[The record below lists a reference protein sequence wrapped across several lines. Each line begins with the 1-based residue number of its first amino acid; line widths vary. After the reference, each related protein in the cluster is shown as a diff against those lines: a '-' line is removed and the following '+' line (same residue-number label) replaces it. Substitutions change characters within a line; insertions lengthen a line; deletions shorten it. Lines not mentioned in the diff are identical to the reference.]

1 MKIIIFILIA
11 IIVIIGIAFIIMNRK
26 RHTSLNQE
34 IKDYEK
40 LIDLMVEINKKL
52 EEISEMEQNPDTRK
66 ILEIYTKSRNEYKE
80 RLDRYADA
88 IDALQDK
95 SSVFKIK
102 EFNEAYEEVKQ
113 EFDGLD
119 FKIKE
124 LCERVSA
131 FAKIA
136 TDNQN
141 VHFRIMSNLKEL
153 RAFFDTHLRIYEV
166 YNNDFETLL
175 ASTNNRVM
183 EYSELTKNS
192 EFYKAR
198 QVVMSNWQDLQ
209 AIDEYTHKLASL
221 FQVLTVGLPN
231 ITDTINLL
239 VDKIED
245 TGYNLKI
252 NNLNDILSEIN
263 MNKEMLMENLKAVS
277 FKELDAHNLR
287 TIKVQIEELVEST
300 TNILNDIE
308 EQAGYVN
315 ELINVEETNATIL
328 ERLDQVFEAAEIE
341 VEDIRAKYNIDNTD
355 QMLKVEE
362 LCIQYES
369 FKTDYSRLV
378 EIIHE
383 AKDDFPRLIDRAK
396 QAQSFLKHINN
407 NVKVAIEQLRGIR
420 YDEIRG
426 QEVLEK
432 YQNTLLEI
440 ELYLRRNKHYN
451 SLSPRLR
458 EELLI
463 CGNLYDCLQQELAE
477 EKINLEQVTNLT
489 EKINNAFITLIGDKD
504 SIGTLRKDIV
514 RKLGCENLI
523 KYIGLCSVK
532 AGNNQRLE
540 KSLDEL
546 MLMFKGNEY
555 ERCLGLAKQILENNY
570 SRGNDMYKK
579 VVKQE
584 HLLKSVDEFAPVL
597 QVAD

>member
-11 IIVIIGIAFIIMNRK
+11 IIVILGIAFIIMNRK

-40 LIDLMVEINKKL
+40 LVDLMVEINKKL
-52 EEISEMEQNPDTRK
+52 DEIAQMEQNPDTRK

-95 SSVFKIK
+95 SSVFKMK

-239 VDKIED
+239 VNKIED

-252 NNLNDILSEIN
+252 NNLDDILSEIN
-263 MNKEMLMENLKAVS
+263 MNKEMLMDNLKAVS

-287 TIKVQIEELVEST
+287 TIKAQIEELVETT

-308 EQAGYVN
+308 VQAGYVN
-315 ELINVEETNATIL
+315 ELIDIEETNATIL
-328 ERLDQVFEAAEIE
+328 ERLNQVFEAAEVE

-383 AKDDFPRLIDRAK
+383 AKEDFPRLIDRAK
-396 QAQSFLKHINN
+396 QT
-407 NVKVAIEQLRGIR
+407 QLPKG
-420 YDEIRG
+420 G
-426 QEVLEK
+426 
-432 YQNTLLEI
+432 T
-440 ELYLRRNKHYN
+440 RNA
-451 SLSPRLR
+451 LST
-458 EELLI
+458 
-463 CGNLYDCLQQELAE
+463 Q
-477 EKINLEQVTNLT
+477 
-489 EKINNAFITLIGDKD
+489 
-504 SIGTLRKDIV
+504 
-514 RKLGCENLI
+514 
-523 KYIGLCSVK
+523 
-532 AGNNQRLE
+532 
-540 KSLDEL
+540 
-546 MLMFKGNEY
+546 
-555 ERCLGLAKQILENNY
+555 
-570 SRGNDMYKK
+570 
-579 VVKQE
+579 
-584 HLLKSVDEFAPVL
+584 
-597 QVAD
+597 

>member
-11 IIVIIGIAFIIMNRK
+11 IIVILGIAFIIMNRK

-40 LIDLMVEINKKL
+40 LVDLMVEINIKL

-88 IDALQDK
+88 IDALQEK
-95 SSVFKIK
+95 SSVFKMK

-119 FKIKE
+119 FKVQE
-124 LCERVSA
+124 LRERVGA
-131 FAKIA
+131 FAQIA

-209 AIDEYTHKLASL
+209 TIDEYTHKLASL
-221 FQVLTVGLPN
+221 FQFLTIGLPN
-231 ITDTINLL
+231 IIDTINLL

-245 TGYNLKI
+245 TGYCLKI
-252 NNLNDILSEIN
+252 NNLDDILSEIN
-263 MNKEMLMENLKAVS
+263 MNKEMLMDNLKAIP

-287 TIKVQIEELVEST
+287 TIKVQIEELVDTT

-315 ELINVEETNATIL
+315 ELISVEETNTTIL
-328 ERLDQVFEAAEIE
+328 ERLDQVFEAASVE

-362 LCIQYES
+362 LSIQYES
-369 FKTDYSRLV
+369 FKTDYTRLV

-383 AKDDFPRLIDRAK
+383 AKEDFPRLIDRAK

-440 ELYLRRNKHYN
+440 ELYLRRNKHFN

-463 CGNLYDCLQQELAE
+463 CGNLYDRLEQELAE
-477 EKINLEQVTNLT
+477 EKINLAQVTNLT
-489 EKINNAFITLIGDKD
+489 EKINHSFVTLIGDKD
-504 SIGTLRKDIV
+504 SIGALRKDIV

-532 AGNNQRLE
+532 AGSNQRLE

-579 VVKQE
+579 VVKQD
-584 HLLKSVDEFAPVL
+584 HLLNSVEEFVPIL
-597 QVAD
+597 QVAN